1 MCLTFTEP
9 LQLGWCQN
17 KMTTKISR
25 VELDNGEVVSI
36 EHPEKWTQS
45 QITNFA
51 LLNAP
56 ESKRT
61 SDYSSSGVA
70 NKDDDIT
77 TKDLVG
83 LGLARF
89 GLQFVPDTFLMTV
102 DEMRNEVDKIQR
114 GEKIES
120 PAQFEERE
128 ARELAGIPATTNLT
142 LTDEIIASF
151 GDLTTYIGVKSPINV
166 GEKLLRKLQPGQF
179 LSTLLPAS
187 TANIAG
193 VTGGMTASEL
203 ARQSGFDE
211 YGQQIAGIIGGGAAG
226 TVAGAGATPVI
237 QTGTRVVKDVGRK
250 VFGKVFGNKTE
261 IFGPASEA
269 MANSQVRSEIN
280 RIKDTTQS
288 SEITRAVDNLASLKE
303 EIPDLEIRGL
313 VGTVSDNP
321 VVKDWVRKTTQ
332 ANKGFQKEVTEI
344 LARDAERLANR
355 FEVLLGESEA
365 VSRGRIENIL
375 RDNYKAKETA
385 SVVKLEKQTENIDK
399 ALANLSTR
407 LTGEKD
413 IFEVGKTAQR
423 LVERKESLIRGEADK
438 LYDTAKGL
446 ANRVVLDPEMVGQVY
461 NEFRQVRLADVFGPV
476 SKVRTQLESSWMP
489 KEKDGVMVVPK
500 VTGIDVISLKKA
512 VNTEITKLSRVGQTP
527 ENQQRLERL
536 YQTKGIVN
544 DMLSDLR
551 SSSPEFVQ
559 SLKNADKFYYEQLG
573 LPMRAEGMKNFTGK
587 KFSEGAADTLMN
599 YEKAVDYINFVGSQG
614 LPVVR
619 HAIRLRAE
627 KEGVIGIDGTVQ
639 QAQLSRFVRRNKRMI
654 ERFGMTEEFTDI
666 AGRLRTIRNTEARH
680 NQAFKE
686 RAKELSNSFFK
697 SIENNNLNSVVA
709 KMKTSPGERKRYL
722 NEISK
727 LDKKQQDIVMSGLR
741 QEFLNQGINNKGSMQ
756 EYVNAN
762 SEAVRD
768 IFGGEY
774 IANIN
779 KLAGLKDLMDNV
791 SSSLLDSLGGSPV
804 IDTVKDVT
812 GVSISE
818 FAGTFRN
825 QILSTERKF
834 INLAAKAATTKGKEK
849 FYTKSAEVLLDPDVV
864 AKLANPPKG
873 EIRAYLKDVAE
884 GLNDYLK
891 DVGLFY
897 TEALS
902 KSLTLSTLKALTAAE
917 DIPVQQLTEG
927 AEAP

>member
-1 MCLTFTEP
+1 
-9 LQLGWCQN
+9 
-17 KMTTKISR
+17 MTTKLSR
-25 VELDNGEVVSI
+25 VELDNGEVVTI
-36 EHPEKWTQS
+36 EHPEKWTQD

-51 LLNAP
+51 ILNAP

-61 SDYSSSGVA
+61 SDYSASGVA
-70 NKDDDIT
+70 NKDDEVT

-89 GLQFVPDTFLMTV
+89 GLQFIPDTFLMTV
-102 DEMRNEVDKIQR
+102 DEMRNEVDKLQR
-114 GEKIES
+114 GEQVET
-120 PAQFEERE
+120 PAQFAERE
-128 ARELAGIPATTNLT
+128 AREIAGVPTTANLT

-151 GDLTTYIGVKSPINV
+151 GDLTTYIGVKSPINLGPKILPKLKP
-166 GEKLLRKLQPGQF
+166 GEF
-179 LSTLLPAS
+179 LSTLLPAA

-193 VTGGMTASEL
+193 VAGGMTASEL
-203 ARQSGFDE
+203 ARQSGYDE
-211 YGQQIAGIIGGGAAG
+211 YGQQIAGIMGGAGGG
-226 TVAGAGATPVI
+226 TVVGAGATPVI
-237 QTGTRVVKDVGRK
+237 KTGLRVFKDVGRK
-250 VFGKVFGNKTE
+250 LAGDKTE

-280 RIKDTTQS
+280 RISNTTKP
-288 SEITRAVDNLASLKE
+288 SEIARAVDNLASLKE

-313 VGTVSDNP
+313 VGTASDNP

-344 LARDAERLANR
+344 IARDAERLSDR
-355 FEVLLGESEA
+355 FDVLLGESEA
-365 VSRGRIENIL
+365 VSRGQIENVL

-399 ALANLSTR
+399 ALANLATR

-413 IFEVGKTAQR
+413 IFEVGQTAQR
-423 LVERKESLIRGEADK
+423 LVERKEALIRAEADK
-438 LYDTAKGL
+438 LYDTTKVL
-446 ANRVVLDPEMVGQVY
+446 ANRVTLSDEMVARVY
-461 NEFRQVRLADVFGPV
+461 NEFRQVRLADVFGPD
-476 SKVRTQLESSWMP
+476 SRVRSQLEKSWMP
-489 KEKDGVMVVPK
+489 REVDKKTVMPE
-500 VTGIDVISLKKA
+500 VTGTDVISLKKA
-512 VNTEITKLSRVGQTP
+512 VNTEISKLSKVGQKG
-527 ENQQRLERL
+527 ENLQRLERL
-536 YQTKGIVN
+536 YRTKGIVN

-551 SSSPEFVQ
+551 PTAPEFVQ

-573 LPMRAEGMKNFTGK
+573 LPMRAEGMKDFTAK
-587 KFSEGAADTLMN
+587 RFSEGAADTLMN
-599 YEKAVDYINFVGSQG
+599 YEKAVDYINFVGAQG

-619 HAIRLRAE
+619 HAIRLKAE
-627 KEGVIGIDGTVQ
+627 KERVIGSDGTVQ
-639 QAQLSRFVRRNKRMI
+639 QAQLDRFVRRNKRMI

-666 AGRLRTIRNTEARH
+666 GGRLRTIRNTQARH

-686 RAKELSNSFFK
+686 RSKELSNSFFK
-697 SIENNNLNSVVA
+697 TIENNNLNSVVA
-709 KMKTSPGERKRYL
+709 KMRTSPGDRKRYL
-722 NEISK
+722 NEVNK
-727 LDKKQQDIVMSGLR
+727 LGKKEKDIVMSGIR
-741 QEFLNQGINNKGSMQ
+741 QEFLNQGMNNKGSMQ
-756 EYVNAN
+756 EYVNTN

-774 IANIN
+774 ITNIN
-779 KLAGLKDLMDNV
+779 KLAGLKDLMDKV
-791 SSSLLDSLGGSPV
+791 SMSLLDSLGGSPV
-804 IDTVKDVT
+804 IDTVKDAT

-849 FYTKSAEVLLDPDVV
+849 FYAKSAEVLLDPDVV

-873 EIRAYLKDVAE
+873 EISAFLRNVKE
-884 GLNDYLK
+884 GFADYRK

-897 TEALS
+897 TEALG
-902 KSLTLSTLKALTAAE
+902 KSLTLSTLKAITAAE
-917 DIPVQQLTEG
+917 DIPVQELTEG

>member
-1 MCLTFTEP
+1 
-9 LQLGWCQN
+9 
-17 KMTTKISR
+17 MTTKLSR
-25 VELDNGEVVSI
+25 VELDNGEIVTI
-36 EHPEKWTQS
+36 EHPEKWTQD

-51 LLNAP
+51 ILNAP

-61 SDYSSSGVA
+61 SDYSASGVA
-70 NKDDDIT
+70 NKDDEVT

-89 GLQFVPDTFLMTV
+89 GLQFIPDTFLMTV
-102 DEMRNEVDKIQR
+102 DEMRNEVDRLQR
-114 GEKIES
+114 GEQVET
-120 PAQFEERE
+120 PAQFAERE
-128 ARELAGIPATTNLT
+128 ARELTGIPSTANLT
-142 LTDEIIASF
+142 ITDEIIASF
-151 GDLTTYIGVKSPINV
+151 GDLTTYIGVKSPINLGTKILPKLKP
-166 GEKLLRKLQPGQF
+166 GEF
-179 LSTLLPAS
+179 LSTLLPAA

-193 VTGGMTASEL
+193 VGGGMTASEI

-211 YGQQIAGIIGGGAAG
+211 YGQQIAGIFGGAAAG
-226 TVAGAGATPVI
+226 TVAGAGATPAI
-237 QTGTRVVKDVGRK
+237 QTGLRVSKDVGRK
-250 VFGKVFGNKTE
+250 MFGDKTE

-280 RIKDTTQS
+280 RITNTTKP
-288 SEITRAVDNLASLKE
+288 SEIARAVDNLASLKE

-313 VGTVSDNP
+313 VGTASDNP

-344 LARDAERLANR
+344 IARDAERLSDR
-355 FEVLLGESEA
+355 FDALLGESEA
-365 VSRGRIENIL
+365 VSRGQIENVL
-375 RDNYKAKETA
+375 RDNYKAKEGA

-399 ALANLSTR
+399 ALANLATR

-423 LVERKESLIRGEADK
+423 LVERKEALIRGEADK
-438 LYDTAKGL
+438 LYDTTKAL

-476 SKVRTQLESSWMP
+476 SKVRSQLESSWMP

-500 VTGIDVISLKKA
+500 VTGTDVISLKKA
-512 VNTEITKLSRVGQTP
+512 VNTEITKLSKVGQTS
-527 ENQQRLERL
+527 ENMQRLERL

-544 DMLSDLR
+544 DMLSNLR
-551 SSSPEFVQ
+551 PVAPEFVQ
-559 SLKNADKFYYEQLG
+559 SLKNADKFYFEQLG
-573 LPMRAEGMKNFTGK
+573 LPMRAEGMKDFTAK
-587 KFSEGAADTLMN
+587 RFSEGAADTLMN
-599 YEKAVDYINFVGSQG
+599 YEKAVDYINFVGAQG

-619 HAIRLRAE
+619 HAIRLKAE
-627 KEGVIGIDGTVQ
+627 KERVIGTDGTIQ
-639 QAQLSRFVRRNKRMI
+639 KAQLDRFVRRNKRMI

-666 AGRLRTIRNTEARH
+666 GGRLRTIRNTQARH

-686 RAKELSNSFFK
+686 RSKELSNSFFK
-697 SIENNNLNSVVA
+697 TIENNNLNSVVA
-709 KMKTSPGERKRYL
+709 KMRTSPGDRKRYL
-722 NEISK
+722 NEVNK
-727 LDKKQQDIVMSGLR
+727 LGKKEKDIVMSGIR
-741 QEFLNQGINNKGSMQ
+741 QEFLNQGMNNKGSMQ
-756 EYVNAN
+756 EYVNTN

-774 IANIN
+774 ITNIN
-779 KLAGLKDLMDNV
+779 KLAGLKDLMDKV
-791 SSSLLDSLGGSPV
+791 SMSLLDSLGGSPV
-804 IDTVKDVT
+804 IDTVKDAT

-849 FYTKSAEVLLDPDVV
+849 FFAKSAEVLLDPDVV

-873 EIRAYLKDVAE
+873 EIRAFLRNVNE
-884 GLNDYLK
+884 GFADYGK

-897 TEALS
+897 TEALG
-902 KSLTLSTLKALTAAE
+902 KSLTLSTLKAITAAE
-917 DIPVQQLTEG
+917 DIPVQELTEG

>member
-1 MCLTFTEP
+1 
-9 LQLGWCQN
+9 
-17 KMTTKISR
+17 MTTKLSR
-25 VELDNGEVVSI
+25 VELDNGEIVTI
-36 EHPEKWTQS
+36 EHPEKWTQD

-51 LLNAP
+51 ILNAP

-61 SDYSSSGVA
+61 SDYSASGVA
-70 NKDDDIT
+70 NKDDEVT

-89 GLQFVPDTFLMTV
+89 GLQFIPDTFLMTV
-102 DEMRNEVDKIQR
+102 DEMRNEVDKLQR
-114 GEKIES
+114 GEQVET
-120 PAQFEERE
+120 PAQFAERE
-128 ARELAGIPATTNLT
+128 AREIVGVPTTANLT

-151 GDLTTYIGVKSPINV
+151 GDLTTYIGVKSPINL
-166 GEKLLRKLQPGQF
+166 GSKLLPKLKPGQF
-179 LSTLLPAS
+179 LSTLLPAA

-193 VTGGMTASEL
+193 VAGGMTGSEL

-211 YGQQIAGIIGGGAAG
+211 YGQQIAGIFGGAGAG
-226 TVAGAGATPVI
+226 TVAGAGATPAI
-237 QTGTRVVKDVGRK
+237 QTGTRVFKDVGRK
-250 VFGKVFGNKTE
+250 VFGDKTE

-280 RIKDTTQS
+280 RISNTTKPN
-288 SEITRAVDNLASLKE
+288 EIARAVDNLASLKE

-313 VGTVSDNP
+313 VGTASDNP

-344 LARDAERLANR
+344 IARDAERLSDR
-355 FEVLLGESEA
+355 FDVLLGESEA
-365 VSRGRIENIL
+365 VSRGQIENVL

-399 ALANLSTR
+399 ALANLATR

-413 IFEVGKTAQR
+413 IFEVGQTAQR
-423 LVERKESLIRGEADK
+423 VVERKEALIRGEADK
-438 LYDTAKGL
+438 LYDTTKAL
-446 ANRVVLDPEMVGQVY
+446 ANRVTLSDEMVSRVY
-461 NEFRQVRLADVFGPV
+461 NEFRQVRLADVFGPD
-476 SKVRTQLESSWMP
+476 SRVRSQLEKSWMP
-489 KEKDGVMVVPK
+489 REVDKKTVIPE
-500 VTGIDVISLKKA
+500 VTGTDVISLKKA
-512 VNTEITKLSRVGQTP
+512 VNTEITKLSKVGQTG
-527 ENQQRLERL
+527 ENMQRLERL
-536 YQTKGIVN
+536 YRTKGIVN

-551 SSSPEFVQ
+551 PVAPEFVQ

-573 LPMRAEGMKNFTGK
+573 LPMRAEGMKDFTAK
-587 KFSEGAADTLMN
+587 RFSEGAADTLMN

-619 HAIRLRAE
+619 HAIRLKAE
-627 KEGVIGIDGTVQ
+627 KERVIGSDGTVQ
-639 QAQLSRFVRRNKRMI
+639 QAQLDRFVRRNKRMI
-654 ERFGMTEEFTDI
+654 ERFGMTEEFTNI
-666 AGRLRTIRNTEARH
+666 GGRLRTIRNTQARH

-686 RAKELSNSFFK
+686 RSKELSNSFFK
-697 SIENNNLNSVVA
+697 TIENNNLNSVVA
-709 KMKTSPGERKRYL
+709 KMRTSPGDRKRYL
-722 NEISK
+722 NEVNK
-727 LDKKQQDIVMSGLR
+727 LGKKEKDIVMSGIR
-741 QEFLNQGINNKGSMQ
+741 QEFLNQGMSNKGSMQ
-756 EYVNAN
+756 EYVNTN

-779 KLAGLKDLMDNV
+779 KLAGLKDLMDKV
-791 SSSLLDSLGGSPV
+791 SMSLLDSLGGSPV
-804 IDTVKDVT
+804 IDTVKDAT

-849 FYTKSAEVLLDPDVV
+849 FYAKSAEVLLDPDVV

-873 EIRAYLKDVAE
+873 EIRAYLRNIKE
-884 GLNDYLK
+884 GLNDYKK

-897 TEALS
+897 TEALG
-902 KSLTLSTLKALTAAE
+902 KSLTLSTLKAITAAE
-917 DIPVQQLTEG
+917 DIPVQELTEG

>member
-1 MCLTFTEP
+1 
-9 LQLGWCQN
+9 
-17 KMTTKISR
+17 MTTKISR
-25 VELDNGEVVSI
+25 VELENGEVVTV

-51 LLNAP
+51 ILNAAD
-56 ESKRT
+56 SKRT
-61 SDYSSSGVA
+61 SESSTSGPA
-70 NKDDDIT
+70 NKDDEIT
-77 TKDLVG
+77 TKDLIG

-89 GLQFVPDTFLMTV
+89 GLQFTPDTFLMTV
-102 DEMRNEVDKIQR
+102 DEMRNEVDMLQR
-114 GEKIES
+114 GEKVET
-120 PAQFEERE
+120 PAQFAERE
-128 ARELAGIPATTNLT
+128 ARELAGIPATANLT

-166 GEKLLRKLQPGQF
+166 GEKLLRKLQPGVF
-179 LSTLLPAS
+179 LSTLLPAA

-193 VTGGMTASEL
+193 VAGGMAASDV

-211 YGQQIAGIIGGGAAG
+211 YGQQIAGIVGGGAAG
-226 TVAGAGATPVI
+226 TVVGAGATPVI

-250 VFGKVFGNKTE
+250 VLGEKTE

-280 RIKDTTQS
+280 RIKNTTKP

-303 EIPDLEIRGL
+303 EIPDLEIGGL
-313 VGTVSDNP
+313 VGTASDNP

-332 ANKGFQKEVTEI
+332 ANKGFQKEITEI
-344 LARDAERLANR
+344 LARDAERLSDR
-355 FEVLLGESEA
+355 FDVLLGESEA
-365 VSRGRIENIL
+365 VSRGQIENVL
-375 RDNYKAKETA
+375 RDNYKAKEAA

-399 ALANLSTR
+399 ALANLATR

-423 LVERKESLIRGEADK
+423 LVERKEALIRSEADK
-438 LYDTAKGL
+438 LYDTTKAL

-476 SKVRTQLESSWMP
+476 SKVRNQLESSWIP

-500 VTGIDVISLKKA
+500 VTGTDVISLKKA
-512 VNTEITKLSRVGQTP
+512 VNTEITKLSKVGQTS
-527 ENQQRLERL
+527 ENMQRLERL

-551 SSSPEFVQ
+551 PTAPEFVQ
-559 SLKNADKFYYEQLG
+559 SLKNADKFYFEQLG
-573 LPMRAEGMKNFTGK
+573 LPMRAEGMKDFTGK

-619 HAIRLRAE
+619 HAIRLKAE
-627 KEGVIGIDGTVQ
+627 RERVIGTDGTVQ
-639 QAQLSRFVRRNKRMI
+639 QAQLGRFVRRNKRMI
-654 ERFGMTEEFTDI
+654 ERFGMTEEFSDI

-680 NQAFKE
+680 DQAFKE

-697 SIENNNLNSVVA
+697 SIENNNLNSVVS

-791 SSSLLDSLGGSPV
+791 SASLLDSLGGSPV
-804 IDTVKDVT
+804 IDTVKDTT

-849 FYTKSAEVLLDPDVV
+849 FYAKSAEVLLDPDVV

-873 EIRAYLKDVAE
+873 EIRDYLINVGE
-884 GLNDYLK
+884 GLNDYRK
-891 DVGLFY
+891 DIGLFY
-897 TEALS
+897 TEALG
-902 KSLTLSTLKALTAAE
+902 KSLTLSTLKAVTAAE
-917 DIPVQQLTEG
+917 DIPVQELTEG